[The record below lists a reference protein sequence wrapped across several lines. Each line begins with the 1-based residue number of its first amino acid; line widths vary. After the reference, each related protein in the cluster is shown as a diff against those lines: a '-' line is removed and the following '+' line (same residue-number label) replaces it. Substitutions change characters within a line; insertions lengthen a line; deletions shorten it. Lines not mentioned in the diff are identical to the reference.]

1 QNSDMAERLRNLQV
15 EVQNSDMAER
25 LRNLQVEVQ
34 NKDNM
39 KIKMTTNRNVYKS
52 GQIYDVPEEVGV
64 LFVLENSAEPVE
76 VKEKM
81 VETTYETKELK
92 VHRKTKAATAKK

>member
-1 QNSDMAERLRNLQV
+1 ERLRNLQV
-15 EVQNSDMAER
+15 EVQNSDIAER

-64 LFVLENSAEPVE
+64 LFVLENSAEPVK
-76 VKEKM
+76 VKKKM
-81 VETTYETKELK
+81 VETTYENKELK
-92 VHRKTKAATAKK
+92 PKLQNKSKKA